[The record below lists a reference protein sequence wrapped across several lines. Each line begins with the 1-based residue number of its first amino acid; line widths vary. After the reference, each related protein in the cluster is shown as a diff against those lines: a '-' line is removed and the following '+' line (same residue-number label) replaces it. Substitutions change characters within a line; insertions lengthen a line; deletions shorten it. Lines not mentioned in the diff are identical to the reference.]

1 MSAFVF
7 NEKYLTVFH
16 RLEVDVIQ
24 VDSIIR
30 LISDSLFPLASLPE
44 PRSPRLSRTVERGS
58 VFGSRFTNRVLMSC
72 QRVGTS
78 SSPGGNVERQCR

>member
-30 LISDSLFPLASLPE
+30 LISDSVFPVAPLPDAALA
-44 PRSPRLSRTVERGS
+44 RLSRTVERGS
-58 VFGSRFTNRVLMSC
+58 VFGSRFTNRVLMNR

-78 SSPGGNVERQCR
+78 SSPGSNV